1 MITETSM
8 MAFDMIQEDL
18 GNRQFE
24 VYKGFK
30 KLEYANNT
38 MLSKYLKLPINTVTP
53 RTNELVK
60 KGLIEFS
67 HITTCPITR
76 RKSKFWKLVE

>member
-1 MITETSM
+1 MISNTSLI
-8 MAFDMIQEDL
+8 AFDQIKEDL

-24 VYKGFK
+24 VYEGFK
-30 KLEYANNT
+30 KLKYSNNT
-38 MLSKYLKLPINTVTP
+38 MLSNYLKLPINIITP

-60 KGLIEFS
+60 KGLLEFS

-76 RKSKFWKLVE
+76 RKSKFWKVKE